1 MDAIEKSERLR
12 ETLKVIANRW
22 TVSVTAVL
30 AEEPLRYGEL
40 HRRVDGISQKML
52 TQTLRALE
60 QNGLVK
66 RKVFPVVPPHVEYE
80 LTLLGFS
87 LCDALKPLCLWTEE
101 HSKDMLEARQRLQE

>member
-1 MDAIEKSERLR
+1 MDALEKSESLR

-22 TVSVTAVL
+22 TVSITAVL

-60 QNGLVK
+60 QNGLVN

-80 LTLLGFS
+80 LTPLGFS
-87 LCDALKPLCLWTEE
+87 LCDALRPLCLWTHE
-101 HSKDMLEARQRLQE
+101 HLQDMHEARQQLQK